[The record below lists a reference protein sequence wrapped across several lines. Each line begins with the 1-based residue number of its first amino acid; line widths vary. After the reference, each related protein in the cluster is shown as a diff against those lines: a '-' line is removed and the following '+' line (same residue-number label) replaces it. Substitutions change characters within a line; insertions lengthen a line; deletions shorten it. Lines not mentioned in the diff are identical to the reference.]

1 MSLYYK
7 LLLIEWYELLHFTSA
22 ERNRAHQTDSSSL
35 SREKEGVFRQL
46 DPDRVIR
53 RSSCRSAKW
62 ASGGLFI
69 YYMYIINT

>member
-35 SREKEGVFRQL
+35 SREKEGERFVFRQL

-53 RSSCRSAKW
+53 RSSLSEDDMSLR
-62 ASGGLFI
+62 
-69 YYMYIINT
+69 